1 MLNEKIKKMK
11 TREIMKRTI
20 IFLFAQLNKS
30 EKKEL
35 IDAISAGAKLT
46 KADAG
51 RLLSPIPIKELTGI
65 GLISGMTKAQL
76 IDAIASSAKL
86 TKADAG

>member
-1 MLNEKIKKMK
+1 MGVKELLNEKIKNMK
-11 TREIMKRTI
+11 TSEIMKRTI

-30 EKKEL
+30 EKKQL
-35 IDAISAGAKLT
+35 IDAISAGSKLT

-51 RLLSPIPIKELTGI
+51 RLISLIPIKELVGI

-76 IDAIASSAKL
+76 IDAIA
-86 TKADAG
+86 

>member
-1 MLNEKIKKMK
+1 MLNEKIKNMK
-11 TREIMKRTI
+11 TSEIMKRTI

-30 EKKEL
+30 EKKQL
-35 IDAISAGAKLT
+35 IDAISAGSKLT

-51 RLLSPIPIKELTGI
+51 RLISLIPIKELVGI

-76 IDAIASSAKL
+76 IDAIA
-86 TKADAG
+86 